1 MKSSSTIIL
10 SYVLCIVTLVLAS
23 AIIFFVRRQLPAR
36 SLKHCQKLVDHERAL
51 LTMGFVAFAASLGL
65 FFIQLYLRTVGQR
78 FFRRFYDSGIND
90 HDLNYDSQLVLK
102 KVLVPLFWDGDFLL
116 SLSIKIYTY

>member
-1 MKSSSTIIL
+1 MKSSSTIVL
-10 SYVLCIVTLVLAS
+10 SYVLCIATLVLAS

-65 FFIQLYLRTVGQR
+65 FFINYTCALLANVFSEGFMILALMT
-78 FFRRFYDSGIND
+78 
-90 HDLNYDSQLVLK
+90 DLNYDSQLILK
-102 KVLVPLFWDGDFLL
+102 KSSFRYFGTGTF
-116 SLSIKIYTY
+116 YCR

>member
-1 MKSSSTIIL
+1 MKSSSTILL
-10 SYVLCIVTLVLAS
+10 SYVLCIATLVLAS
-23 AIIFFVRRQLPAR
+23 AIIFFVHRQLPAR
-36 SLKHCQKLVDHERAL
+36 SLEHCQKLVNHERAL

-65 FFIQLYLRTVGQR
+65 FFINYTCTVGQR

-102 KVLVPLFWDGDFLL
+102 KALVPLFWNGDFL
-116 SLSIKIYTY
+116 TAAEH

>member
-1 MKSSSTIIL
+1 MKSSSTIVL
-10 SYVLCIVTLVLAS
+10 SYVLCIATLVLAS

-65 FFIQLYLRTVGQR
+65 FFI
-78 FFRRFYDSGIND
+78 
-90 HDLNYDSQLVLK
+90 NYTCA
-102 KVLVPLFWDGDFLL
+102 LL
-116 SLSIKIYTY
+116 ANVFSEGFMIPALMTTILITIRSSF